1 MSTHCV
7 YLTWFI
13 WLFFWQN
20 CWRWDFG
27 PDMGLKYILSH
38 LFSLVYMKKVVV
50 YPEGWI
56 CLEKAL
62 CRQVDTW
69 DSMFLF
75 TLPIFVFLWIS
86 YYCYHFMFCYWHYF
100 HYHNC
105 YYRHVYHSHFSL
117 SFNTV
122 IITIIF
128 CHYFVYHYCC
138 CHHFYL
144 NWPSHC

>member
-1 MSTHCV
+1 MCIFNLVYLIVFLIKLLEVGFWTRHGAEVHFISPIQSSLYEEGSRLSRRVNMYGKSALQASGYMRLYVFV
-7 YLTWFI
+7 YLTNF
-13 WLFFWQN
+13 
-20 CWRWDFG
+20 C
-27 PDMGLKYILSH
+27 
-38 LFSLVYMKKVVV
+38 
-50 YPEGWI
+50 
-56 CLEKAL
+56 
-62 CRQVDTW
+62 
-69 DSMFLF
+69 
-75 TLPIFVFLWIS
+75 IFWIS

-128 CHYFVYHYCC
+128 CHYYVYHYCC

-144 NWPSHC
+144 NWPCHS